1 MLTTCQKKIFLRHKW
16 TKYEI
21 QTIQQLRMDG
31 LKFKEIARRFFV
43 TPNAVRKALQRHLN
57 FKIHTTPQQNI
68 PINVTKDFANNWAK
82 NNIQFTDTINNFSQ
96 INQYR
101 VDQGLPIFHLR
112 T

>member
-1 MLTTCQKKIFLRHKW
+1 MLTKCEKKMFLRHKW

-21 QTIQQLRMDG
+21 QIIQQLRIDG

-57 FKIHTTPQQNI
+57 CKIAESIIQNI
-68 PINVTKDFANNWAK
+68 PFNVTKEFAHNWAK
-82 NNIQFTDTINNFSQ
+82 QHISSTVQNFSQ

-101 VDQGLPIFHLR
+101 VDRGLPIFLLR